1 MDKPRYP
8 ALTATALGCG
18 QDALS
23 LRDRERER
31 RYIMNQRVTHRQ
43 MILLVLLLSISGT
56 LIQPHAQA
64 IYYAEQHA
72 YLSYIP
78 VVVVML
84 ASMWMLSRV
93 QRRFPD
99 QDLFQALA
107 GRFPF
112 WEGSQD

>member
-1 MDKPRYP
+1 
-8 ALTATALGCG
+8 
-18 QDALS
+18 
-23 LRDRERER
+23 
-31 RYIMNQRVTHRQ
+31 MNQRVTHRQ

-112 WEGSQD
+112 LGRLAGLMYILFFSLCLRGISG

>member
-1 MDKPRYP
+1 
-8 ALTATALGCG
+8 
-18 QDALS
+18 
-23 LRDRERER
+23 
-31 RYIMNQRVTHRQ
+31 MNQRVTHRQ
-43 MILLVLLLSISGT
+43 TILLVLLLSISGT

-107 GRFPF
+107 GRFPLF
-112 WEGSQD
+112 GKARRIDVHFVFFLCVC

>member
-1 MDKPRYP
+1 
-8 ALTATALGCG
+8 
-18 QDALS
+18 
-23 LRDRERER
+23 
-31 RYIMNQRVTHRQ
+31 MNQRVTHRQ
-43 MILLVLLLSISGT
+43 MILLVLLLSVSGT

-93 QRRFPD
+93 QRRFPEK
-99 QDLFQALA
+99 DLFESLI
-107 GRFPF
+107 GRFPLLGRLMAF
-112 WEGSQD
+112 LYIMFFSLCLQEIFG